1 MIFGVMDMK
10 MQIKEF
16 ADFMA
21 VSVRTL
27 HYYHEIG
34 LLEPAWVDK
43 ETGYRY
49 YDEKSLLRMQQ
60 ILFYRELDFPLKR
73 IAEILSSAE
82 YDANQ
87 ALKAQKNLL
96 ILKKERLERLIAAV
110 DGALKGEN
118 VMKAFENDT
127 YEQYKEE
134 VKEKWGQTEAYREYS
149 NKSKDYTRKKQ
160 SDLQAG
166 MEEIFGEFARCMK
179 QGEEP
184 TGAAAQELA
193 ARLQRYITENFYT
206 CTPQILAGL
215 GQMYVL
221 DERFRSNIDQNGD
234 GTAQFV
240 SEAIACYCRK

>member
-1 MIFGVMDMK
+1 MK

-87 ALKAQKNLL
+87 ALKEQKNLL

-127 YEQYKEE
+127 YGKYKEE

-149 NKSKDYTRKKQ
+149 RKSKDYTQKKQ
-160 SDLQAG
+160 SDLNAG
-166 MEEIFGEFARCMK
+166 MGEIFGEFARCMK

-184 TGAAAQELA
+184 AGAAAQDLA
-193 ARLQRYITENFYT
+193 QRLQRYITEHFYT
-206 CTPQILAGL
+206 CTPQILTGL
-215 GQMYVL
+215 GQMSVC

-240 SEAIACYCRK
+240 SEAIACYCGK